1 MDIASFVLLSQEQ
14 ALRRRL
20 DVVANNMANSSTVGF
35 RREDPLFH
43 AFVEK
48 GAEAAGPREASNTA
62 FVLDYGTVH
71 DLSPG
76 AFQATAN
83 PLDVMIDGPGYLAVE
98 GAGGATHYTRAGAL
112 RLLPSGELG
121 TASGEKLLG
130 EGGTPIQIPPDQI
143 GSLAIAQ
150 DGTVSTAQGPL
161 GRVSITRF
169 ANEGALSP
177 IGSGLFAAGDAA
189 APEEVPAEATKLR
202 TGGLEGSNV
211 QPIAE
216 TTRMIEVLRSYQSS
230 QRMNESMTEMRQ
242 RAIERLGRV
251 N

>member
-43 AFVEK
+43 TFVEK
-48 GAEAAGPREASNTA
+48 GAQSTGPREAASTA
-62 FVLDYGTVH
+62 YVLDYGTVH

-76 AFQATAN
+76 AFQATSN

-98 GAGGATHYTRAGAL
+98 GAGGVTNYTRAGAL
-112 RLLPSGELG
+112 KLLPGGELG

-130 EGGTPIQIPPDQI
+130 EGGQAIQIPPDQLS
-143 GSLAIAQ
+143 SLAIAQ
-150 DGTVSTAQGPL
+150 DGTVTTAQGPI
-161 GRVSITRF
+161 GRISITRF
-169 ANEGALSP
+169 ANEAALSP
-177 IGSGLFAAGDAA
+177 IGAGLFSAGDAA
-189 APEEVPAEATKLR
+189 GAQEVPAAETKLR
-202 TGGLEGSNV
+202 VGGLESSNV

-230 QRMNESMTEMRQ
+230 QRMNESLTEMRQ